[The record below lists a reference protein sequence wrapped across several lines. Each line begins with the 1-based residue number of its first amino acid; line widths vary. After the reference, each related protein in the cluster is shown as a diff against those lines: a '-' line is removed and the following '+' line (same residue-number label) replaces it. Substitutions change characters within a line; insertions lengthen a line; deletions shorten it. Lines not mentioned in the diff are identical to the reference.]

1 MRCSS
6 PATWRH
12 RVHQKPGIEASH
24 DEKQLEFIDFVL
36 TQYIGEGV
44 GELAIGK
51 LPDLIELKY
60 QSTHDA
66 VQELGS
72 VQNIRDV
79 FIGFQERLYAP
90 SSDTDG

>member
-1 MRCSS
+1 MVPR
-6 PATWRH
+6 WRTPH
-12 RVHQKPGIEASH
+12 NASY
-24 DEKQLEFIDFVL
+24 DEKQREFIDFVL
-36 TQYIGEGV
+36 MQYVGEGV

-51 LPDLIELKY
+51 LADLIELKY

-66 VQELGS
+66 VQVLGS

-90 SSDTDG
+90 SPDTDG